1 MELLSDTQ
9 KAQDQAQA
17 AIVQAEHDIELSEK
31 DLKDIVSVT
40 TEAQKKASNT
50 TASVDSLDARLKE
63 LQRKS
68 VRNNFVLDQ
77 EIRGGLSKVAEDA
90 RLVKEKSARLGVEY
104 KKADDS
110 LNYRVSKSKGD
121 IQRAKKLLQRASE
134 LTADTSTK
142 FKDLDGM
149 DSVYRDNDKLL
160 GNLMKDVDYLTAEME
175 RQLSEI
181 ETKSQR
187 YRQCQT

>member
-1 MELLSDTQ
+1 MLSDTQ